1 MATDFAAA
9 AQALLDARRSRRL
22 LTHLPDGA
30 RPQTAEEV
38 VEIQLLV
45 AAERGPIAGWK
56 VGAASPEA
64 EPSGVPLHQ
73 ADLRFDARPYPARA
87 FNITGIEAEI
97 GYTLGADLPPREA
110 PYSREE
116 VLAAIATL
124 NPTIE
129 IVDTRFERLAISD
142 PLSHAADQVNHGAL
156 VVGPAVA
163 DWQEIDPPKLP
174 VKLTFNGRVAVEHV
188 GGNSAGEP
196 IRLIQWLAN
205 KGAKRFGGLKKGMV
219 ITTGSC
225 TGNILVEAGTAVR
238 AEFEGVGAV
247 ETEITN

>member
-9 AQALLDARRSRRL
+9 AQALLEARRSRKL
-22 LTHLPDGA
+22 LTHLPEGA
-30 RPQTAEEV
+30 RPQNAAEV

-45 AAERGPIAGWK
+45 AAGRGPIAGWK
-56 VGAASPEA
+56 VGAATAEA
-64 EPSGVPLHQ
+64 EPSGVALH
-73 ADLRFDARPYPARA
+73 AEDMRFDSTPYAA
-87 FNITGIEAEI
+87 SDFNITGIEAEI
-97 GYTLGADLPPREA
+97 GYTLGADLPPRDA
-110 PYSREE
+110 PYSRDE

-156 VVGPAVA
+156 VVGPAVDA
-163 DWQEIDPPKLP
+163 WQAIDPPKLP
-174 VKLTFNGRVAVEHV
+174 IKLTFNGQVAVEHV
-188 GGNSAGEP
+188 GGNTAGEP

-225 TGNILVEAGTAVR
+225 TGNILVPPGTAVR
-238 AEFEGVGAV
+238 AEFAGVGVV
-247 ETEITN
+247 ETEIK